1 MTTLVIGARGS
12 VGRHVVDRLLAAGE
26 PVRVSVR
33 NPATADL
40 PAGVPVVAADL
51 TRPETLAPAL
61 RGVRK
66 VFAYAPTEG
75 ADDFAAAAT
84 EAGVEHVVL
93 LSSGSVLL
101 PSAAGNLIAEEH
113 RAVEATMAASG
124 LRWTPIRPLV
134 LATNAL
140 NWGDSIRDEGTVR
153 LVHPEAKTA
162 PIHERDVAAVAVAA
176 LLGRDD
182 VDGMLTG
189 PRLLSQREQVELIG
203 AAAGRPVRIE
213 ELAETEARGQFAQFE
228 KPEVVDAILA
238 FIADAARGGSPATGT
253 VERVLGRPG
262 IEFEQWAD
270 EHFRHGVA
278 EAGREQL

>member
-12 VGRHVVDRLLAAGE
+12 VGRHVVDQLLAAGE
-26 PVRVSVR
+26 PVRASVR
-33 NPATADL
+33 NLATADL
-40 PAGVPVVAADL
+40 PDGVPVVAADL
-51 TRPETLAPAL
+51 TRPATLTDAL

-66 VFAYAPTEG
+66 VFVYAPTDG
-75 ADDFAAAAT
+75 AEDFAAAAG

-101 PSAAGNLIAEEH
+101 PAANGNLIAEEH
-113 RAVEATMAASG
+113 RAVERTMTASG

-140 NWGDSIRDEGTVR
+140 NWAGSIRDEGVVR

-176 LLGRDD
+176 LLGHDAA
-182 VDGMLTG
+182 DGMLTG
-189 PRLLSQREQVELIG
+189 PRLLSQREQVGLIA
-203 AAAGRPVRIE
+203 AAAGVPVRIE
-213 ELAETEARGQFAQFE
+213 ELPETEARRQFGQFE
-228 KPEVVDAILA
+228 KPEVVDAILF
-238 FIADAARGGSPATGT
+238 FIADAARGGSPATDT

-262 IEFEQWAD
+262 IGFERWAA
-270 EHFRHGVA
+270 EHFP
-278 EAGREQL
+278 LP